1 MTAASAPNGLRSV
14 ALWLGS
20 SDRPLFAWLDLPE
33 DGRVVGAAVI
43 CPSMGLEAAY
53 SARGVRDLA
62 RRLVAAG
69 WAALRIDYA
78 ATGDSAGSW
87 TDPGL
92 VDEWLR
98 SVRTA
103 IDYARGLGV
112 PRVAVVG
119 LRLGATLAAA
129 ELARGGPVDDV
140 VLWDPS
146 ATGRAFLREQSALSA
161 FRRDLAV
168 QWGVLG
174 KNETVDVPKALE
186 EGSIEAPG
194 VAFSAATVSDLKSL
208 AIPTDQTLAARE
220 LILGRKGRS
229 LERATRERLTLAH
242 VESAEVEGQESLFE
256 DQPVTPAATLD
267 LIADWLT
274 DRNEPATDV
283 AVPDGHAVGVHP
295 THGVCAVREHAVELG
310 PLGLFGILS
319 EPEVPLPPDAPTV
332 IFLNIGIINHQGP
345 DRLWVDLARAWA
357 GDARVRCLR
366 VDLSGIGDSPTRP
379 GHHALR
385 PFPENALQDVTEI
398 RRAVTGDRAGGVV
411 LVGVCSG
418 ADHAIDS
425 ALFEPTAAHLRGES
439 RPPLDRLEQ
448 AATTRRRRA
457 RRRRARRRRI
467 RRADSRRDFSR
478 WDGCPATA
486 RGRGPTGRGVHR
498 RCRQSGMGV
507 DVPLALA
514 SSRALRK
521 RAERIA
527 LHPQLGLVD
536 REDVVHE
543 GEPDLDGGKTD
554 GVRRPCRDRGGQPGV
569 TPARPG

>member
-1 MTAASAPNGLRSV
+1 MTAASSPNGLRSV

-20 SDRPLFAWLDLPE
+20 SDRPLFAWLDIPE

-78 ATGDSAGSW
+78 ATGDSAGIW

-140 VLWDPS
+140 VLWDPC
-146 ATGRAFLREQSALSA
+146 ATGAGVPAGAVRAVGLPARPG
-161 FRRDLAV
+161 RRVGGPAARTRRSTCPRPV
-168 QWGVLG
+168 
-174 KNETVDVPKALE
+174 E

-208 AIPTDQTLAARE
+208 AISTDQTLAARE

-229 LERATRERLTLAH
+229 VERATTERLTLAH
-242 VESAEVEGQESLFE
+242 VESAEIEGQEILFE

-295 THGVCAVREHAVELG
+295 THGVCVVREHAVELG

-366 VDLSGIGDSPTRP
+366 VDLSGIGDSPARP
-379 GHHALR
+379 GHRVLR

-425 ALFEPTAAHLRGES
+425 ALFEPTAAICVVN
-439 RPPLDRLEQ
+439 P
-448 AATTRRRRA
+448 
-457 RRRRARRRRI
+457 
-467 RRADSRRDFSR
+467 
-478 WDGCPATA
+478 
-486 RGRGPTGRGVHR
+486 
-498 RCRQSGMGV
+498 
-507 DVPLALA
+507 
-514 SSRALRK
+514 ALRSTGWNK
-521 RAERIA
+521 PPPPDEGAPDQGAPDQGASDEQTPGAISPDGTA
-527 LHPQLGLVD
+527 APPQPADEAQPGAAS
-536 REDVVHE
+536 
-543 GEPDLDGGKTD
+543 TD
-554 GVRRPCRDRGGQPGV
+554 GVDSQGWGSTSPLLSRVLVRFENVRNVSR
-569 TPARPG
+569 